1 MDSSE
6 FGSSGGTPPGRPS
19 RGSGSL
25 TVHLADELD
34 VYFNEVAHGRP
45 VGFVASP
52 KWKPRTDVYE
62 TDDELI
68 VHMDIAGMRAE
79 DFAVELNE
87 GILKISGE
95 RATRQP
101 GVGKRHYHSMEV
113 QIGPFERRFRLPVV
127 VDPATIRATY
137 EHGFLEIRLAKQPPS
152 SSGAQAV
159 RVGGPP

>member
-1 MDSSE
+1 MVDSSE
-6 FGSSGGTPPGRPS
+6 FGSSGGTPPGRPRS
-19 RGSGSL
+19 SGSL

-62 TDDELI
+62 TDEELV

-79 DFAVELNE
+79 DFNVELNE

-95 RATRQP
+95 RTTRQQ
-101 GVGKRHYHSMEV
+101 GKRHYHAMEV

-127 VDPATIRATY
+127 VDPASIRATY
-137 EHGFLEIRLAKQPPS
+137 EHGFLEIRLAKQPPR
-152 SSGAQAV
+152 SSGAQSV
-159 RVGGPP
+159 RVGGA

>member
-1 MDSSE
+1 MVDSSS
-6 FGSSGGTPPGRPS
+6 FGSSGSPPPGRPS

-62 TDDELI
+62 TDEELV

-79 DFAVELNE
+79 DFNVELND

-95 RATRQP
+95 RTTRGQ
-101 GVGKRHYHSMEV
+101 GGKRHYHAMEV

-127 VDPATIRATY
+127 VDPSSIHATY
-137 EHGFLEIRLAKQPPS
+137 EHGFLEVRLAKQPPR
-152 SSGAQAV
+152 SSGAMSV
-159 RVGGPP
+159 RVASP

>member
-1 MDSSE
+1 MGDS
-6 FGSSGGTPPGRPS
+6 GLPPPSSPPNRPS

-68 VHMDIAGMRAE
+68 VHMDIAGMQAD
-79 DFAVELNE
+79 DFSVEMND
-87 GILKISGE
+87 GILRISGE
-95 RATRQP
+95 RATRQQA
-101 GVGKRHYHSMEV
+101 GGKRHYHSMEV

-127 VDPATIRATY
+127 VDPASIRATY
-137 EHGFLEIRLAKQPPS
+137 EHGFLEIRLAKQPPR
-152 SSGAQAV
+152 SSGAQSV
-159 RVGGPP
+159 RVT